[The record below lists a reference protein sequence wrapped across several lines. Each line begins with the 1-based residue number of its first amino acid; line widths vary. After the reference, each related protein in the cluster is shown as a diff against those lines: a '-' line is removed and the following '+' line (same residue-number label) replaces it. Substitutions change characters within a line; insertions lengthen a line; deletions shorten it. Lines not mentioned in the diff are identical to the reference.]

1 MGIFDIFGGKKKNTV
16 ICKSSGQRKRE
27 SIEFLKE
34 LQIDYLESF
43 PEIEDASEAKLKD
56 VDVICKKAI
65 STLLIVQVA
74 HDALKD
80 QFEKSKSMFTEAF
93 ERFGV
98 ENYLNAKEKAV
109 WDGTYTKLDLIHIT
123 WEYEIFGVLVWA
135 LGIIDTD
142 EIKIPKDPL
151 DYMKAID
158 IVKDCKSYDDF
169 KAKVNMRSLEEILDM
184 LDLYYRYHW
193 ATHEYGLK
201 HKGHY
206 KINHEVVVERRRG
219 LEWLVSN
226 ADNWFDIYL
235 DT

>member
-80 QFEKSKSMFTEAF
+80 QFEKQNPCLPKHLS
-93 ERFGV
+93 G
-98 ENYLNAKEKAV
+98 L
-109 WDGTYTKLDLIHIT
+109 GLI
-123 WEYEIFGVLVWA
+123 
-135 LGIIDTD
+135 II
-142 EIKIPKDPL
+142 
-151 DYMKAID
+151 
-158 IVKDCKSYDDF
+158 
-169 KAKVNMRSLEEILDM
+169 
-184 LDLYYRYHW
+184 
-193 ATHEYGLK
+193 
-201 HKGHY
+201 
-206 KINHEVVVERRRG
+206 
-219 LEWLVSN
+219 
-226 ADNWFDIYL
+226 
-235 DT
+235 

>member
-1 MGIFDIFGGKKKNTV
+1 
-16 ICKSSGQRKRE
+16 
-27 SIEFLKE
+27 
-34 LQIDYLESF
+34 
-43 PEIEDASEAKLKD
+43 
-56 VDVICKKAI
+56 
-65 STLLIVQVA
+65 
-74 HDALKD
+74 
-80 QFEKSKSMFTEAF
+80 MFTEAF

-98 ENYLNAKEKAV
+98 DNYLNAKEKAV

-123 WEYEIFGVLVWA
+123 WEYEIFWVLVWA

-219 LEWLVSN
+219 LEWLVSD